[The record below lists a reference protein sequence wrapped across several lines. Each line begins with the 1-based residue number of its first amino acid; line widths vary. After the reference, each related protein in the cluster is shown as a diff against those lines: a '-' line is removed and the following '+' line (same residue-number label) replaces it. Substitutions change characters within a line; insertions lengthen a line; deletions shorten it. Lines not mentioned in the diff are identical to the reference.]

1 MSTIGALDANN
12 AISSALQGMQKS
24 SSILDRSANTVLKTT
39 AEATLP
45 RSNSDSISFSDAS
58 RSLQESASLDGAM
71 VDTLIAK
78 TTYTANAQIVKA
90 SDAMFGT
97 LLNMLA

>member
-12 AISSALQGMQKS
+12 AISSALQGMQKA

-39 AEATLP
+39 VESTQP
-45 RSNSDSISFSDAS
+45 RSSNDNISFSEAS
-58 RSLQESASLDGAM
+58 RSMRESASLDGAM
-71 VDTLIAK
+71 VDTLVAK

-97 LLNMLA
+97 LLNILA

>member
-12 AISSALQGMQKS
+12 AISSALQGLQKS
-24 SSILDRSANTVLKTT
+24 SSILDRSANTVLRTT
-39 AEATLP
+39 VGATNP
-45 RSNSDSISFSDAS
+45 RSPSDSISISDAS
-58 RSLQESASLDGAM
+58 RSLQDSSSLDGAM

-78 TTYTANAQIVKA
+78 TTYTANAQIVRA
-90 SDAMFGT
+90 SDSMFGS